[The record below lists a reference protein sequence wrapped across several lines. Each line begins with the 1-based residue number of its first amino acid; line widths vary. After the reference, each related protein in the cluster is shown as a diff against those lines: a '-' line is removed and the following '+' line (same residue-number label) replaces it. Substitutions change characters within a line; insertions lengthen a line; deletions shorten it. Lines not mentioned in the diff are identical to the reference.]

1 MKKRTALIE
10 MGVDGT
16 FGIHTPDIESTII
29 GEGST
34 VAEAKADFEDS
45 LREVIDAFAETGTQD
60 PDDLQN
66 TTFIYKYDLPS
77 FLSYYDY
84 FNMSR
89 LAKQAGI
96 NPSLMRQYK
105 NGQYV
110 SEKQVAKIQM
120 AINRIGK
127 ELATIQLI

>member
-10 MGVDGT
+10 MGADGT

-34 VAEAKADFEDS
+34 VAEAKADFENS

-110 SEKQVAKIQM
+110 SENQVAKIQT

-127 ELATIQLI
+127 ELATVQLI

>member
-10 MGVDGT
+10 MGADGT

-34 VAEAKADFEDS
+34 VAEAKADFENS

>member
-10 MGVDGT
+10 MGTDGT

-34 VAEAKADFEDS
+34 VAEAKADFENS